1 MAKERR
7 SLFDIIFGRTKQPQS
22 QDYTN
27 LKLLSGYQPI
37 FTMFG
42 DNAYASDIVR
52 AAVDAVARNGAKLKP
67 KHIRKVGQDIIN
79 QKSNIQYLLETRPN
93 VYMDAYTFY
102 YRVLTELFMRNNSF
116 IFIDKDD
123 SGSPIGL
130 YPVSSANLEL
140 LESKNEIYARFKFY
154 GGEQV
159 TIPYTNL
166 VHLRR
171 FFYDNDFYGAS
182 NKALMPTLE
191 LINTTNQGIAN
202 AIKTSANMRGIL
214 KFTQAMLKPEDIKK
228 ERDRFVTEYMNI
240 DNTGGIGAI
249 DAKAEFIPLDSKP
262 QIVDKDTMAHIKQSV
277 YDYFGV
283 SEPIITSNY
292 TEEQW
297 NAFYE
302 STLEPVAVQMGLEFT
317 AKLFT
322 EREIGFG
329 NQIIFESSR
338 LQYASATTKSNLIT
352 NLMGLAVLSV
362 NEAREILNLAPVEGG
377 DVRYQSLNFVD
388 ATKAAEYQTGNGG
401 DEDVS
406 EDREPT

>member
-52 AAVDAVARNGAKLKP
+52 AAVDAIARNGAKLKP

-116 IFIDKDD
+116 IFIDKDAA
-123 SGSPIGL
+123 GTPIGL
-130 YPVSSANLEL
+130 YPISSANLEL

-159 TIPYTNL
+159 TIPYTNI

-171 FFYDNDFYGAS
+171 FFFDSDFYGAS

-283 SEPIITSNY
+283 SAPIITSNY

-317 AKLFT
+317 SKLFT